1 MRCTVS
7 VVLGLVHEAGWK
19 LLQRAEWPGFL
30 RGSESSSSVSI
41 TMALQCTPLEGAYSW
56 GQRRWS
62 MLVWAV
68 TLEGGC
74 RASRKQA
81 GACLLSGKC
90 TSGHRCTG
98 AQAAVEGGSRP
109 TAPEPAVVA
118 VVPSSAMSSAATA
131 GEAGICGRQ
140 LACISDGAPP
150 PPPPLMCPK

>member
-1 MRCTVS
+1 
-7 VVLGLVHEAGWK
+7 
-19 LLQRAEWPGFL
+19 
-30 RGSESSSSVSI
+30 
-41 TMALQCTPLEGAYSW
+41 
-56 GQRRWS
+56 

-68 TLEGGC
+68 TVEGGC

-140 LACISDGAPP
+140 LACTSDGGAAPLLCAP
-150 PPPPLMCPK
+150 SDVVQQLEEELRPFALILLLDMWI